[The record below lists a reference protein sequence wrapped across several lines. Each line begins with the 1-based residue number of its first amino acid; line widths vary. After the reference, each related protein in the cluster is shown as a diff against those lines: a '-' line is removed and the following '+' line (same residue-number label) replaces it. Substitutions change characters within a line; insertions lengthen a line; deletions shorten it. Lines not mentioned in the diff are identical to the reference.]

1 MQVQIVNVDVEVG
14 KPGPKGW
21 SKAVV
26 DYMVN
31 GQNRKQNIMSFTNPQ
46 VYKDVTSG
54 KFTGEAVEVS
64 ITKNAKGYDEWA
76 AISKVGEGAST
87 TSTPASTNT
96 ATGAVGATRV
106 TGSNYET
113 PVERARRQVL
123 IVRQS
128 SLTAALKYLEMQER
142 PVPDTSEVLKI
153 AQEFTD
159 WVFDEGEAVDA
170 DAN

>member
-1 MQVQIVNVDVEVG
+1 MQVQIVNVDIEVG

-31 GQNRKQNIMSFTNPQ
+31 GQSRKQNIMSFTNPQ

-54 KFTGEAVEVS
+54 KFTGETVEVN

-76 AISKVGEGAST
+76 AISLAGTGATPPTAGAST
-87 TSTPASTNT
+87 ATSTAPT
-96 ATGAVGATRV
+96 TRV

-128 SLTAALKYLEMQER
+128 SLTAALKYVELGDSTEPPTTDDILE
-142 PVPDTSEVLKI
+142 V
-153 AQEFTD
+153 AQKFTD
-159 WVFDEGEAVDA
+159 WVFDEGEQDGPT
-170 DAN
+170 D